1 MCGAV
6 HSGGE
11 GRGVEWSGKSSLFEF
26 CLDSRCELIVCGKEC
41 GWHVEVLGGWLDG
54 WMDDARRE
62 GEAWG
67 GWECG
72 RREWVVVTRDLFC
85 YVMLWE

>member
-41 GWHVEVLGGWLDG
+41 GWHVEVLGGWLD
-54 WMDDARRE
+54 DARRE